1 MFRELSV
8 ICMLQ
13 RKSFEPG
20 CAPQIKEEVFEGLSS
35 GGYRLLRQEVSG
47 AEAL

>member
-20 CAPQIKEEVFEGLSS
+20 CAPQIEEEVFEGRSS
-35 GGYRLLRQEVSG
+35 GGNRMMKQEVSG
-47 AEAL
+47 AEAP